1 MSGTCRRMLRA
12 ACIVGGTALGCLSA
26 CTVQVSMPAQEPAS
40 IVSAPLKS
48 SPALQHTTVS
58 RPLAS
63 LPAMPHATVLGPLG
77 SLSATPHEAQER
89 LPSHTSDQDEPPI
102 SFRTRLSHPAYT
114 KTVPRRLALRID
126 LEAVA
131 GRPSTHRP
139 PLNLA
144 LVIDRSASM
153 ADEGKFEY
161 AMQAARLVI
170 ENLTA
175 RDIVSIVAFNEE
187 AVVLS
192 PAGSAV
198 NRAFLDHRMDEI
210 APEGWTNLSAGL
222 LEAFAQLESRTSD
235 DEMMRV
241 IVLTDGKANRG
252 ITDPIKLRRL
262 AGSARSR
269 GITVS
274 TMGCGAEFD
283 EDVLVAMAE
292 AGGGRY
298 TYVQSTEQIPEAMSA
313 ELDGLL
319 HVVAQNVTIDVV
331 AKRGLEITDVSGR
344 LLDAPTRSYA
354 FDLGDFRE
362 GERGVLLV
370 YLKPRDFVTGAVA
383 AVECTLSFDR
393 ADLAVRERRR
403 SMLEAVMTHDENL
416 VRKRA
421 DKTVVLYATIL
432 DATERAEDAVLGLD
446 EAGYREA
453 VEMFRRYY
461 ELTRQHAREIRD
473 QQLLNQTF
481 MLNHFMAELAEAA
494 EHGFMHGHAAARRR
508 LSKEVEFRRY
518 LRSHHSD
525 HDH

>member
-1 MSGTCRRMLRA
+1 
-12 ACIVGGTALGCLSA
+12 
-26 CTVQVSMPAQEPAS
+26 
-40 IVSAPLKS
+40 
-48 SPALQHTTVS
+48 
-58 RPLAS
+58 
-63 LPAMPHATVLGPLG
+63 
-77 SLSATPHEAQER
+77 
-89 LPSHTSDQDEPPI
+89 
-102 SFRTRLSHPAYT
+102 
-114 KTVPRRLALRID
+114 
-126 LEAVA
+126 
-131 GRPSTHRP
+131 
-139 PLNLA
+139 
-144 LVIDRSASM
+144 M

-170 ENLTA
+170 ENLTE

-198 NRAFLDHRMDEI
+198 NKPFLDHRMDEI

-222 LEAFAQLESRTSD
+222 LEAFAQLESRTPD

-481 MLNHFMAELAEAA
+481 MLNHFMAELSEAA
-494 EHGFMHGHAAARRR
+494 EHGFMHGHADARRR